1 MLDRPSKRDVFF
13 LAARLGCG
21 FAKISFCLIC
31 PCLRGFE
38 GLLSARKDEPQRD
51 KVNLLQ

>member
-1 MLDRPSKRDVFF
+1 MLDRPSKRDVFFFF

-38 GLLSARKDEPQRD
+38 GFVECSERRASKG
-51 KVNLLQ
+51 